1 MNLSLHPSFL
11 NRHIQTALM
20 VNISEVTVWKWQT
33 ASNQNPCLISN
44 HDQITFH
51 FANLL
56 WNDFGLNTIKRYNSK
71 SNIPKNYVDHKPP
84 KLSCHNVKPYQQ
96 WSITSAALL
105 WVLCSCRSNENH
117 AISDSFGFGFSQT
130 SAIKQKNQDIDK
142 KILSFRL
149 KRWLIQSKKTKSL
162 FQDELIQLSAE
173 ERALGSD
180 YELEK
185 ALGSK

>member
-1 MNLSLHPSFL
+1 MT
-11 NRHIQTALM
+11 QTLEAQQCYGFY
-20 VNISEVTVWKWQT
+20 VP
-33 ASNQNPCLISN
+33 A
-44 HDQITFH
+44 DQ
-51 FANLL
+51 
-56 WNDFGLNTIKRYNSK
+56 
-71 SNIPKNYVDHKPP
+71 
-84 KLSCHNVKPYQQ
+84 
-96 WSITSAALL
+96 
-105 WVLCSCRSNENH
+105 NENH
-117 AISDSFGFGFSQT
+117 AISDSFGFGFSHQ
-130 SAIKQKNQDIDK
+130 AEKIDK

>member
-1 MNLSLHPSFL
+1 MGVMFLQIKMKTMQYWTPLDLASARLQPS
-11 NRHIQTALM
+11 
-20 VNISEVTVWKWQT
+20 
-33 ASNQNPCLISN
+33 
-44 HDQITFH
+44 
-51 FANLL
+51 
-56 WNDFGLNTIKRYNSK
+56 SK
-71 SNIPKNYVDHKPP
+71 
-84 KLSCHNVKPYQQ
+84 
-96 WSITSAALL
+96 
-105 WVLCSCRSNENH
+105 
-117 AISDSFGFGFSQT
+117 
-130 SAIKQKNQDIDK
+130 KNQDIDK

>member
-1 MNLSLHPSFL
+1 MT
-11 NRHIQTALM
+11 QTLEAQQCYGFY
-20 VNISEVTVWKWQT
+20 VP
-33 ASNQNPCLISN
+33 A
-44 HDQITFH
+44 DQ
-51 FANLL
+51 
-56 WNDFGLNTIKRYNSK
+56 
-71 SNIPKNYVDHKPP
+71 
-84 KLSCHNVKPYQQ
+84 
-96 WSITSAALL
+96 
-105 WVLCSCRSNENH
+105 NENH